1 MNILK
6 GSVSTQQ
13 KQICF
18 LDSSLT
24 DPFKCSGISSLSQDR
39 KNSLEASQEMKN
51 QTFAIKMF
59 DDKKLR
65 PKSAE
70 VLVE

>member
-1 MNILK
+1 
-6 GSVSTQQ
+6 
-13 KQICF
+13 
-18 LDSSLT
+18 
-24 DPFKCSGISSLSQDR
+24 
-39 KNSLEASQEMKN
+39 LEASQEMKN
-51 QTFAIKMF
+51 QTFAVKMF